1 MPLPRAL
8 TQSLLTSALM
18 VLVLVTALNA
28 SSADQTTRKS
38 NSYSQK
44 TERLIFTPANLGFGS
59 VNAGEQKVQTVS
71 MTNAGDSEITLLQ
84 AIGQGTDFTLGG
96 LDFPFSLA
104 SGESFTFTVVFAP
117 RAPGQSSG
125 SISFVSARSGVSNQ
139 IRMTGSATVS
149 IAQARVSES
158 LNSVGITAHG
168 YSVELF
174 WHASTS
180 KHVIGYNIYRAI
192 KAGGPY
198 RKMNSA
204 LVTGTVYTDNA
215 VVDGKT
221 YYYTTT
227 AVNSHDQESA
237 YSKQTWAKIP

>member
-8 TQSLLTSALM
+8 TQSLLIPALIVMVLGSTLNATSA
-18 VLVLVTALNA
+18 N
-28 SSADQTTRKS
+28 QTTRKS

-44 TERLIFTPANLGFGS
+44 TERLIFTQANLGFGS
-59 VNAGEQKVQTVS
+59 VNAGEQKVETVTL
-71 MTNAGDSEITLLQ
+71 TNVGDSEITLLQ
-84 AIGQGTDFTLGG
+84 AIGQGSDFTLSG
-96 LDFPFSLA
+96 LDFPLSLA

-139 IRMTGSATVS
+139 IHMTGSATVS
-149 IAQARVSES
+149 AAKARMKES
-158 LNSVGITAHG
+158 LNGVGITAHG
-168 YSVELF
+168 YSVDLS

-180 KHVIGYNIYRAI
+180 KHVTGYNIYRGI

-198 RKMNSA
+198 RKINPV
-204 LVTGTVYTDNA
+204 LVTATVYTDNS

-221 YYYTTT
+221 YHYATT
-227 AVNSHDQESA
+227 AVNSDDRESA
-237 YSKQTWAKIP
+237 YSKRAWAKIP

>member
-18 VLVLVTALNA
+18 VLVLVSTLNA

-59 VNAGEQKVQTVS
+59 INGGEQKVQTVS
-71 MTNAGDSEITLLQ
+71 MTNAGDSEITLVQ
-84 AIGQGTDFTLGG
+84 AIGQGTDFTLSG
-96 LDFPFSLA
+96 LDFPLSLA
-104 SGESFTFTVVFAP
+104 SGESFTFSVIFAP

-125 SISFVSARSGVSNQ
+125 SISFVSARTGVSNQ
-139 IRMTGSATVS
+139 IHMTGSGTVS
-149 IAQARVSES
+149 AAKTLVRDP
-158 LNSVGITAHG
+158 LNVVGITVHG
-168 YSVELF
+168 YSVNLS

-180 KHVIGYNIYRAI
+180 KHVIGYNIYRGI

-198 RKMNSA
+198 RKINSRLITA
-204 LVTGTVYTDNA
+204 TVYTDNS
-215 VVDGKT
+215 VIDGKT
-221 YYYTTT
+221 YYYVTT
-227 AVNSHDQESA
+227 AVNSHDRESA
-237 YSKQTWAKIP
+237 YSKQAWAKIP

>member
-8 TQSLLTSALM
+8 TQSLLTPALI
-18 VLVLVTALNA
+18 VLVLVSTLNA

-44 TERLIFTPANLGFGS
+44 TERLIFTPVNLGFGS
-59 VNAGEQKVQTVS
+59 INAGEQKVQTVT
-71 MTNAGDSEITLLQ
+71 MTNAGNSEITLLQ
-84 AIGQGTDFTLGG
+84 AIGQGTDFTLSG
-96 LDFPFSLA
+96 LDFPLSLA
-104 SGESFTFTVVFAP
+104 SGESFTFTIVFAP

-125 SISFVSARSGVSNQ
+125 SISFVSARTGVSNQ
-139 IRMTGSATVS
+139 IHMTGSATVS
-149 IAQARVSES
+149 GAKALVRES
-158 LNSVGITAHG
+158 LNGVGITAHG
-168 YSVELF
+168 YSVDLS

-180 KHVIGYNIYRAI
+180 KHVIGYNIYRGS

-198 RKMNSA
+198 RKVNSV
-204 LVTGTVYTDNA
+204 LVTATVYTDNS

-227 AVNSHDQESA
+227 AVNSDDRESA
-237 YSKQTWAKIP
+237 YSKQAWAKIP